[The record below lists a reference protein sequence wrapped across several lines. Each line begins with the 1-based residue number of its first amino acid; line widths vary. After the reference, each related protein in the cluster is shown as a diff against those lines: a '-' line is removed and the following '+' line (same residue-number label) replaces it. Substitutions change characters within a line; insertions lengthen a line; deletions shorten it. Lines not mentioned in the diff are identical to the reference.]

1 MKILEHVMLS
11 VNSRTFEMMDAITC
25 SHFQCMLA
33 RDKKIRKRNSN
44 APQTMS
50 ERQEVTRTQCYW

>member
-25 SHFQCMLA
+25 SHFSVCSLGMKNT
-33 RDKKIRKRNSN
+33 KKKFQRSTNN
-44 APQTMS
+44 
-50 ERQEVTRTQCYW
+50 E